1 MVEGFHIIT
10 LQGEQGL
17 RGVHMNLEVEEKKIL
32 LVPWQMTGVRAE
44 RDTKEKG
51 GELPRGGEQAKS
63 WEARLGRRVEETHAS
78 WADGHTFIPLP
89 RLSKSL

>member
-17 RGVHMNLEVEEKKIL
+17 RGVHMNLGVEEKKIL
-32 LVPWQMTGVRAE
+32 RVPWQMPRVEAK

-51 GELPRGGEQAKS
+51 GKLSEVGEQA
-63 WEARLGRRVEETHAS
+63 
-78 WADGHTFIPLP
+78 
-89 RLSKSL
+89 